1 MGNID
6 IQWIQFENNLAN
18 LMVNQTL
25 LKNKT
30 ECFIRED
37 INSLSCEQLIK
48 KIQLLEK
55 ENLEL
60 QKEKQLYGIELAK
73 RQVALEELKHQLL
86 KNNNELNEYKEIV
99 NRVTAE
105 KMIAFMLS
113 LPPTPYIN

>member
-48 KIQLLEK
+48 NPVARKRKFRI
-55 ENLEL
+55 
-60 QKEKQLYGIELAK
+60 AK
-73 RQVALEELKHQLL
+73 RKTTLRH
-86 KNNNELNEYKEIV
+86 
-99 NRVTAE
+99 
-105 KMIAFMLS
+105 
-113 LPPTPYIN
+113 